1 MVISLK
7 HTQTQTQ
14 THTHKLL
21 MKILFFLLFF
31 NIIDIHIYN
40 FWNLPYFYLLFI
52 NNLIPKFWVEVFFL
66 YFNTYKCSIYIYT
79 YILFSKRSIFKSF
92 ETFVNR
98 RLLNYNYILNDDCL
112 SGRLSGPFYVFFL
125 NISY

>member
-1 MVISLK
+1 MIIAQKKIKLMVISLK

-40 FWNLPYFYLLFI
+40 F
-52 NNLIPKFWVEVFFL
+52 
-66 YFNTYKCSIYIYT
+66 
-79 YILFSKRSIFKSF
+79 
-92 ETFVNR
+92 
-98 RLLNYNYILNDDCL
+98 
-112 SGRLSGPFYVFFL
+112 
-125 NISY
+125 